1 MKILSPSRRRRVPYG
16 LPDLGA
22 LECTRV
28 PYLDKAGA
36 IATRLRQIAAKTR
49 NDDLQPFYSM
59 RAVADHFHV
68 PLARVSR
75 IYQRLSAERLL
86 RTVWGSRTLLEP
98 NRSSRNSES
107 RSIGIAIDLGRFLKS
122 SDYRVSILSL
132 QFEIWNHEIIDQ
144 LLFFEEEPGEL
155 VRLCTRNHHPH
166 ISTIVWL
173 LPERSHN
180 QTLLRLHDL
189 GLRVICLSDHVVPGI
204 ADCYTVSPR
213 CTIRTIIRKKIL
225 KI

>member
-1 MKILSPSRRRRVPYG
+1 MKILSSSRGRRVPYG

-22 LECTRV
+22 LECTSA
-28 PYLDKAGA
+28 PYIDKAGA

-49 NDDLQPFYSM
+49 NDHLQPFYSM

-68 PLARVSR
+68 PPTMVSR
-75 IYQRLSAERLL
+75 IYQRLAAERLV

-107 RSIGIAIDLGRFLKS
+107 QSIGIVIDLGRFLES

-132 QFEIWNHEIIDQ
+132 QFEMWNHEIIDQ
-144 LLFFEEEPGEL
+144 LLFFEEEPGEI

-166 ISTIVWL
+166 INTIVWL
-173 LPERSHN
+173 LPEKSHN

-189 GLRVICLSDHVVPGI
+189 GLRVICLSDHVISGI
-204 ADCYTVSPR
+204 ADCYIVSSR
-213 CTIRTIIRKKIL
+213 YTIRTIVRRKIL
-225 KI
+225 QV

>member
-1 MKILSPSRRRRVPYG
+1 MKPPSLSRRRRVPYG

-22 LECTRV
+22 LECTSA
-28 PYLDKAGA
+28 PYFDKAGA

-49 NDDLQPFYSM
+49 NDHLQPFYSM

-68 PLARVSR
+68 PPTMVSR
-75 IYQRLSAERLL
+75 IYRRLAAERLV
-86 RTVWGSRTLLEP
+86 RTVWGSRTLLEA

-107 RSIGIAIDLGRFLKS
+107 QSIGIAIDLGRFLES

-132 QFEIWNHEIIDQ
+132 QFEMWNHEIIDQ
-144 LLFFEEEPGEL
+144 LLFFEEEPGEI

-166 ISTIVWL
+166 INTIVWL
-173 LPERSHN
+173 LPEKSHN

-189 GLRVICLSDHVVPGI
+189 GLRVICLSDHVISGI
-204 ADCYTVSPR
+204 ADCYTVSSR
-213 CTIRTIIRKKIL
+213 YTIRTIVRRKIL
-225 KI
+225 QV